1 MSDDFSF
8 TFMDISYLEFILYVV
23 QLYSVV
29 CAFEAVPAPL
39 LKRLFFSHWTV
50 PVEYSFC
57 LFTWMFPSYSLSVF
71 WSLPFLLLKICIG
84 FLISIIISFHSY
96 DLYLILFSRSLFSY
110 KIPTLLSVIKNTLSI
125 VILKSDDNSNSWIIF
140 SSISVL

>member
-1 MSDDFSF
+1 MFYDFSF
-8 TFMDISYLEFILYVV
+8 TFMDITYFEFILYVV
-23 QLYSVV
+23 HSVA
-29 CAFEAVPAPL
+29 CAFEAVPVLL
-39 LKRLFFSHWTV
+39 LKRLFFSYWTV

-57 LFTWMFPSYSLSVF
+57 LFTCMFPSYSLSVF

-110 KIPTLLSVIKNTLSI
+110 KISTLLSVIENTLSI
-125 VILKSDDNSNSWIIF
+125 VILKSNDNSNSWIIF